1 MNPSS
6 IAVTDTD
13 EAVVHFKHAVSN
25 PDSLRF
31 VAIAGP
37 TAVGKSTLSRRF
49 LAAAQEAKVAAF
61 VLEGDRFLIPQARR
75 KHPATFPEDVYELD
89 RFHSAVLALAAGQ
102 RFLAPFYERDGRHTG
117 RLIAQGSKTNEVMSL
132 CRSRASSPEN
142 HLQVSDSGEVC
153 EVIDP
158 GRGLWILDSELSLLY
173 PEYRG
178 LYDLSYGIRAS
189 REVREAHFL
198 SAVRKGERYPY
209 LEPEEAKA
217 KIEGFWETDDA
228 LIEPT
233 VAFADIQIEL
243 H

>member
-1 MNPSS
+1 MNPTP
-6 IAVTDTD
+6 IVVTDTD
-13 EAVVHFKHAVSN
+13 EAVAHFTHALSAS
-25 PDSLRF
+25 DSLRF

-49 LAAAQEAKVAAF
+49 LAAAQEANVVAF

-75 KHPATFPEDVYELD
+75 KHPAAFPDDVYELD
-89 RFHSAVLALAAGQ
+89 RLHSAVLALSTGQ

-117 RLIAQGSKTNEVMSL
+117 RLIAGGGNTNEVMSL
-132 CRSRASSPEN
+132 CRSRACSPEN

-158 GRGLWILDSELSLLY
+158 ARGLWILDSELSLLY
-173 PEYRG
+173 PETRD

-189 REVREAHFL
+189 REVRKAHFL
-198 SAVRKGERYPY
+198 GAVRKGERYPY
-209 LEPEEAKA
+209 LEPEEARA

-233 VAFADIQIEL
+233 VAFADVQIEL